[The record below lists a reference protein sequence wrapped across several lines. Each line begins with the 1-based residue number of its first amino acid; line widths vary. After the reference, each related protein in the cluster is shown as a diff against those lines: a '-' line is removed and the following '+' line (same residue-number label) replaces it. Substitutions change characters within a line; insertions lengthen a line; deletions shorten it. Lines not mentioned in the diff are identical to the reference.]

1 MSKKYGSIQQL
12 ARELKGMRYDVKEM
26 TSTKIAVLTNSNR
39 VNLLK
44 EIASKIG
51 AYYDNKPITESS
63 IGRLEIDDLFIY
75 AKPASKQGT
84 SSAGVDNEV
93 FIVNQINNCVK
104 SSDGF
109 IPKLIFD
116 SGKNKLTIK
125 DVIGAKRVGA
135 DTSGRKKADFLIE
148 TKTSPV
154 PISLKKDGAEM
165 WESADKY
172 YGAKAKKKVDTL
184 AKQGKIALKKIS
196 KNGPL
201 SIEPNVA
208 IKADTKEMLNV
219 IFGSDL
225 IQGNGAVVT
234 KTFKN
239 SDIALNGDTL
249 TIYVSSIITNM
260 GEVPDEYEPY
270 FLIRNDKTRNSPGLY
285 PGLRVLAVY
294 KSRIN
299 KNVLVVK

>member
-1 MSKKYGSIQQL
+1 MSKKYGTIQQL
-12 ARELKGMRYDVKEM
+12 ARELKSMRYEVKEM

-44 EIASKIG
+44 EIAGKIG

-63 IGRLEIDDLFIY
+63 IGRLEINNLFIY

-84 SSAGVDNEV
+84 SSAGVENEV
-93 FIVNQINNCVK
+93 FIINQINNCVK

-109 IPKLIFD
+109 IPNLIFD
-116 SGKNKLTIK
+116 SGKKKLEIK
-125 DVIGAKRVGA
+125 DVIGAKRVGS
-135 DTSGRKKADFLIE
+135 DTSGRKKADLIVE
-148 TKTSPV
+148 TKTSAV
-154 PISLKKDGAEM
+154 PISVKKDGAEM

-172 YGAKAKKKVDTL
+172 YGAKAKKKVDIL
-184 AKQGKIALKKIS
+184 AKQGKIALKRVS

-208 IKADTKEMLNV
+208 IKANAKESLNV

-225 IQGNGAVVT
+225 IQGNGAVIT
-234 KTFKN
+234 RTFKN
-239 SDIALNGDTL
+239 SDVSLSGDTL
-249 TIYVSSIITNM
+249 TIFVSSIISNM
-260 GEVPDEYEPY
+260 SEVPDEYEPY